1 MNWNL
6 KNLYKTSSSM
16 LILLVVKAEVVPFV
30 RDFLNQTHLKG
41 TFCALYINFDILK
54 IYNRCFDRNGNQK

>member
-1 MNWNL
+1 
-6 KNLYKTSSSM
+6 M

-30 RDFLNQTHLKG
+30 RDFVNQTHLKG

-54 IYNRCFDRNGNQK
+54 IYNSVLIEMVIESNDGNFT